1 MKITRRQ
8 LRSLINEQYTA
19 MASGGFSPMKSR
31 ASDEFANLIKGV
43 IHESDHDD
51 SDWTET
57 FASQVDAEIDQ
68 QKDRD
73 LYNRELGLSSQDRQD
88 LIDDLTMDLVNLFN
102 QTSYVD
108 LDVQDLA
115 GAIFDALGY
124 QELIS
129 RQQIAKAFEKE
140 IYAREER

>member
-8 LRSLINEQYTA
+8 LRSLISEQYTA
-19 MASGGFSPMKSR
+19 MANGGFSPMKSR

-57 FASQVDAEIDQ
+57 FASQVDAEIGQ
-68 QKDRD
+68 QKD
-73 LYNRELGLSSQDRQD
+73 LGLSSRDRQD